1 MSEDKEKF
9 QLHSWKVEPN
19 TSRASWPEPKPLTIS
34 PTQVT
39 PYQEIKY
46 HTVQR
51 GEITRKYRRGAKMRF
66 DLQWEINSSK
76 IREVSKSDGVFPL
89 ITNSRD
95 LSALELFN
103 AYRSK
108 QPVVE
113 KRHDLFKNILES
125 TPAYLK
131 NIGRLEALLFLEFIA
146 LIVHALIERQLRQQM
161 QKDQIESI
169 PLYPEERSCKA
180 PTTTRLIDLF
190 EPVQSHCLKEGN
202 VLVQQFLPQLNDL
215 QKTMT
220 GLVGLGPG
228 IYQNISV
235 SGQI

>member
-1 MSEDKEKF
+1 
-9 QLHSWKVEPN
+9 
-19 TSRASWPEPKPLTIS
+19 
-34 PTQVT
+34 
-39 PYQEIKY
+39 
-46 HTVQR
+46 
-51 GEITRKYRRGAKMRF
+51 MRF

-76 IREVSKSDGVFPL
+76 IREVSKSDEAFPL

-108 QPVVE
+108 HPVVE
-113 KRHDLFKNILES
+113 KRHDLFKNIL
-125 TPAYLK
+125 
-131 NIGRLEALLFLEFIA
+131 
-146 LIVHALIERQLRQQM
+146 
-161 QKDQIESI
+161 
-169 PLYPEERSCKA
+169 
-180 PTTTRLIDLF
+180 
-190 EPVQSHCLKEGN
+190 
-202 VLVQQFLPQLNDL
+202 VQQFPPQLNDL

>member
-1 MSEDKEKF
+1 
-9 QLHSWKVEPN
+9 
-19 TSRASWPEPKPLTIS
+19 
-34 PTQVT
+34 
-39 PYQEIKY
+39 
-46 HTVQR
+46 
-51 GEITRKYRRGAKMRF
+51 MRF

-190 EPVQSHCLKEGN
+190 EPVQPHCLKEGN
-202 VLVQQFLPQLNDL
+202 VLVQQFPPQLNDL